1 MSVTTQKLKAE
12 TDVRSIMD
20 RKPDA
25 GRGAPGQATQD
36 AKEQTKLPSM
46 LKQDQPVTIRSN
58 RLEYDSAAS
67 HAIYS
72 GSARLTQPGGT
83 ELQADTIDLDDKSG
97 NLIAHLKVR
106 TKMPIDDVDPKT
118 NQRTSTETIGTSEHF
133 VYDDA
138 KRLATYTSAAPN
150 LAHLVGAQGTV
161 TTIETIRTAKGRH
174 LTYTAS
180 DDTYV
185 MVGSPVEVVQ
195 KETTSCKRTLAGV
208 WRFPRAID
216 NITTEGSPQTT
227 TNIPC
232 PGTRD

>member
-1 MSVTTQKLKAE
+1 MTALQIDLFLKE
-12 TDVRSIMD
+12 
-20 RKPDA
+20 
-25 GRGAPGQATQD
+25 GQN
-36 AKEQTKLPSM
+36 ELE
-46 LKQDQPVTIRSN
+46 
-58 RLEYDSAAS
+58 RLE
-67 HAIYS
+67 
-72 GSARLTQPGGT
+72 
-83 ELQADTIDLDDKSG
+83 AD
-97 NLIAHLKVR
+97 
-106 TKMPIDDVDPKT
+106 
-118 NQRTSTETIGTSEHF
+118 
-133 VYDDA
+133 
-138 KRLATYTSAAPN
+138 
-150 LAHLVGAQGTV
+150 GTV

-208 WRFPRAID
+208 WRFQRAID